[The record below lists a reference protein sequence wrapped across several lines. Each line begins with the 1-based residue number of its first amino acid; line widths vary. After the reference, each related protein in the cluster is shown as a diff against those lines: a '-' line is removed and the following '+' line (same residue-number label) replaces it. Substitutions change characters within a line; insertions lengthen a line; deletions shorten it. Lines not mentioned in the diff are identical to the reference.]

1 MDAKFFLKRIML
13 IAVAGALIGFA
24 GVASGHSSG
33 GSSGGH
39 SGGSSGGPS
48 SSASSGGHSSSASN
62 SGHSSSASNGGHSNG
77 HSSKVG
83 HTAGNPSID
92 PVAVTGGRS
101 VLVSSVRPNTVRTNE
116 VHQFS
121 TGYVPN
127 KQWENW
133 WRKHL
138 GLSSGYSP
146 DGITRLSRQRP
157 TPQR

>member
-62 SGHSSSASNGGHSNG
+62 SGHSS
-77 HSSKVG
+77 KVG

-133 WRKHL
+133 WTSL
-138 GLSSGYSP
+138 LQ
-146 DGITRLSRQRP
+146 I
-157 TPQR
+157 